1 MRAVESFRMFPLD
14 STSPAGVATPRLRLS
29 RMLAGASRWFGRW
42 PVPFAV
48 AIVGV
53 ASGVVQILG
62 WGWYGTGAAVAIG
75 IPLLVLLQQSH
86 ELART
91 TAQRHRLSAE
101 VEALRNDAA
110 AVAHDLRSPLV
121 TVRSYIEL
129 VDQGS
134 YGPLPL
140 EARRALERAVDAS
153 SRAQSLVESTLRR
166 HRGAAGDPA
175 IAGHEVASLDA
186 VIRDVRVALG
196 AQLAASQAR
205 IEVDPL
211 PAVLGSRSELVRV
224 FQNLVENALKHAAP
238 GSTPRIRISASVIG
252 SRCEVELRDWGTGI
266 AVADQERVFARGERH
281 ARSEGHGLGLATV
294 RQIVDGLGG
303 QVWID
308 PEVSDGTSVR
318 IALPTAAPRQAAA

>member
-1 MRAVESFRMFPLD
+1 MIQFD
-14 STSPAGVATPRLRLS
+14 SPAMRPAPMQTGRGSATLPR
-29 RMLAGASRWFGRW
+29 AGRFFTRW
-42 PVPFAV
+42 PIPFTIAV
-48 AIVGV
+48 IGV
-53 ASGVVQILG
+53 VSGVIQMLG

-91 TAQRHRLSAE
+91 SAERRRLSIE
-101 VEALRNDAA
+101 VDTLRDDAV

-134 YGPLPL
+134 YGPLPP

-166 HRGAAGDPA
+166 HRGERSDLE
-175 IAGHEVASLDA
+175 IAGREVTQLDA
-186 VIRDVRVALG
+186 VVRDVRIGLG
-196 AQLAASQAR
+196 SQLATAAAR

-211 PAVLGSRSELVRV
+211 PAVLGNRDDLIRI
-224 FQNLVENALKHAAP
+224 FQNLIENAVRHAAP
-238 GSTPRIRISASVIG
+238 GSTPRVRISAAILG
-252 SRCEVELRDWGTGI
+252 SRCEVEVRDWGVGI
-266 AVADQERVFARGERH
+266 PAAEQERVFNRYERG

-294 RQIVDGLGG
+294 RQLVDQLGG

-308 PEVSDGTSVR
+308 PQTTDGASIR
-318 IALPTAAPRQAAA
+318 MSLPVATPRMAAAA